1 MALATFG
8 GGCFW
13 GVEEVYRTLE
23 GVKSTSVGY
32 MGGATDQPTYQQVC
46 TGRTDH
52 AEVVHIDYD
61 PAIVSYET
69 LIDLFFLNHN
79 PTEWNRQGPDVGTQY
94 RSVIFYHSS
103 EQKMAAEKAK
113 ETLKAS
119 GKWKRD
125 IVTIIEP
132 AHEYFEAENYHQQY
146 LAKRGLGSCH

>member
-13 GVEEVYRTLE
+13 GVEEVYRALE

-103 EQKMAAEKAK
+103 EQKMAAEKVK

>member
-1 MALATFG
+1 MAVATFG

-13 GVEEVYRTLE
+13 GVEEVYRALE
-23 GVKSTSVGY
+23 GVHKTSVGY
-32 MGGATDQPTYQQVC
+32 MGGTVDKPSYQQVC

-52 AEVVHIDYD
+52 AEVVQIDYD
-61 PAIVSYET
+61 PNTVSYEA

-94 RSVIFYHSS
+94 RSVIFYHDD
-103 EQKMAAEKAK
+103 EQKASAIKAK
-113 ETLKAS
+113 EKLQNS

-125 IVTIIEP
+125 IVTLIEP
-132 AHEYFEAENYHQQY
+132 ACDYFEAEDYHQQY